1 MFCLPLLAFIFLD
14 KFVLIFS
21 NFVMSS
27 RLCKVVECEGAFK
40 IHSNGFWCHKIR
52 LGGPILVTF
61 GVDGVTIV
69 GLF

>member
-1 MFCLPLLAFIFLD
+1 MFCLSLLAFIFD
-14 KFVLIFS
+14 KFFLIFS

-61 GVDGVTIV
+61 GVDGVTIG